1 MERIVAD
8 DAYRRLRRYG
18 EAPPKTNATIAG
30 ADWYGRSIERE
41 NTLFVD
47 LDMTETQTLGVAMP
61 QRAIAT
67 LP

>member
-1 MERIVAD
+1 MTPTAD
-8 DAYRRLRRYG
+8 SGDTAKRLR
-18 EAPPKTNATIAG
+18 KTNATIAG